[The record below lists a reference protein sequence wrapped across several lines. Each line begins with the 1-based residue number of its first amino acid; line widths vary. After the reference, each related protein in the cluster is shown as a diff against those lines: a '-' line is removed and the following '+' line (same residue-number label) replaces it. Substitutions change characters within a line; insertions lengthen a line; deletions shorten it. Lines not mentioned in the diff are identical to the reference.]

1 MIGGHPSSSD
11 ASVVN
16 LTKRSKGNQNIA
28 SKAGSVLARPI
39 PMPIRLDKLE
49 AFIDTKFGC
58 HSLS

>member
-16 LTKRSKGNQNIA
+16 LTNRSKENHNSA
-28 SKAGSVLARPI
+28 SKAGSLLGRPI
-39 PMPIRLDKLE
+39 PMPVRLDKLE
-49 AFIDTKFGC
+49 AFIDNKYGC